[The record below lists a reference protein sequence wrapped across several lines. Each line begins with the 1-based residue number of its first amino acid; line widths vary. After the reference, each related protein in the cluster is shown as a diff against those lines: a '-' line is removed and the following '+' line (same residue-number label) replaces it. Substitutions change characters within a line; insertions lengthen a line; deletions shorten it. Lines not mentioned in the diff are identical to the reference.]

1 MISQLTTDLIKIKKF
16 VDIFEEGRLKLVDN
30 IGNIYSKNN
39 NFFYKFILSDV
50 LKTSPFR
57 PLFIDWLTESEKI
70 FPNCSKDLLK
80 NLYNLHIQQKNNT
93 EYHKILSTR
102 TDLNE
107 ILQDYISDDAVTL
120 FNNILEISGPD
131 ALLNVSVSN
140 NHKIEIKK
148 ENLTKFDKI
157 KCHEELSSILFS
169 QASRSKRD
177 IIFVA
182 IDGFLERDTDLQP
195 LYNES
200 ANNQNKIIVVLC
212 RGTNLQCVM
221 QIRKNIVYNKIPV
234 LIYECP
240 FINDDP
246 MKFDDLC
253 RCLDVL
259 PVKIEDGDPTI
270 VQIQNKLKKLENI
283 VLTDNSFE
291 FMCSLDISNQLISE
305 INEQLRLREEYKEY
319 LNLRKKRIKSKK
331 VNIFISKSKKNLI
344 TDLNTA
350 IFVYNSI
357 SKYGITVKDNKKCA
371 MALVK
376 ISEKFAQEF
385 YQKIQN
391 VSVVVNLTNQ
401 TKRKKNGN

>member
-1 MISQLTTDLIKIKKF
+1 
-16 VDIFEEGRLKLVDN
+16 
-30 IGNIYSKNN
+30 
-39 NFFYKFILSDV
+39 
-50 LKTSPFR
+50 
-57 PLFIDWLTESEKI
+57 
-70 FPNCSKDLLK
+70 
-80 NLYNLHIQQKNNT
+80 
-93 EYHKILSTR
+93 
-102 TDLNE
+102 
-107 ILQDYISDDAVTL
+107 
-120 FNNILEISGPD
+120 
-131 ALLNVSVSN
+131 
-140 NHKIEIKK
+140 
-148 ENLTKFDKI
+148 
-157 KCHEELSSILFS
+157 
-169 QASRSKRD
+169 
-177 IIFVA
+177 
-182 IDGFLERDTDLQP
+182 
-195 LYNES
+195 
-200 ANNQNKIIVVLC
+200 
-212 RGTNLQCVM
+212 
-221 QIRKNIVYNKIPV
+221 

-253 RCLDVL
+253 RCLDVS